1 VGLPVGLCVTCGV
14 PWLGVVLLWFSGFL
28 DAVDSTMA
36 RINRQTSPWGTL
48 LDITFDRVVELSV
61 IVGLAVRYPQERL
74 LLLLLTAAIVLS
86 MTVFLTV
93 GALSEKR
100 GIKSFYYQAG
110 LAERTEGFLL
120 FTVMMLFPR
129 WLSWTTGLF
138 LAVELFTAF
147 QRMIEA
153 KRLLVEK
160 I

>member
-1 VGLPVGLCVTCGV
+1 
-14 PWLGVVLLWFSGFL
+14 
-28 DAVDSTMA
+28 
-36 RINRQTSPWGTL
+36 
-48 LDITFDRVVELSV
+48 V